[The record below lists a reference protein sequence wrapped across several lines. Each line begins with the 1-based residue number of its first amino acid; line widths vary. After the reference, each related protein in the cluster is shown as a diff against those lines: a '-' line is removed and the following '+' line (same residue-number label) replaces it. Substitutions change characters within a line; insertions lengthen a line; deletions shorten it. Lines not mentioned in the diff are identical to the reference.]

1 MSFSR
6 PRLCAVVV
14 LYREEAGE
22 SLTVRSFDASMR
34 SEPGL
39 TSEIFVCVY
48 DNSPHPAPLPR
59 DLFPCEWV
67 AFQPHRNNGLAE
79 AYNAALEVA
88 RQGDIKWLLLLDSDT
103 EVTGAFLKACLE
115 KMNVA
120 DADDRI
126 AALIPHIAEGGRMHS
141 PRFASAFRRRPLSLR
156 VSGVVDDELVA
167 LNSGS
172 VLRVAAVVA
181 LGGFNIDFWL
191 DYLDY
196 WLFRSLYARGYRV
209 FVLPETLAHSLSF
222 ADPTGRMP
230 RERYQNMLGAER
242 YFTIRFGSRWE
253 RARLK
258 FVLLKRALTF
268 ALRDGNAT
276 FARMTFRELFRFSR
290 KATPPPSSNV
300 PRLTENIKR

>member
-22 SLTVRSFDASMR
+22 SLTVRSFDRAMRCEPALASD
-34 SEPGL
+34 
-39 TSEIFVCVY
+39 IFVCVY

-67 AFQPHRNNGLAE
+67 GFQPHRNNGLAE
-79 AYNAALEVA
+79 AYNSALQVA
-88 RQGDIKWLLLLDSDT
+88 RQGEIKWLLLLDSDT
-103 EVTGAFLKACLE
+103 EVTLAFLKASLE
-115 KMNVA
+115 GMDIA
-120 DADDRI
+120 EADDKI
-126 AALIPHIAEGGRMHS
+126 AALIPHIVEGGTVHS
-141 PRFASAFRRRPLSLR
+141 PRFASALRRRPVSLSI
-156 VSGVVDDELVA
+156 SGVVNDELVA

-172 VLRVAAVVA
+172 VLRVAAVVTI
-181 LGGFNIDFWL
+181 GGFNIDFWL

-196 WLFRSLYARGYRV
+196 WLFRSLHARGYRV

-222 ADPTGRMP
+222 ADPAGRMP

-253 RARLK
+253 RVRLK

-268 ALRDGNAT
+268 ALRDSNAT
-276 FARMTFRELFRFSR
+276 FACMTLRELFRLSR
-290 KATPPPSSNV
+290 KATPPLSSNV
-300 PRLTENIKR
+300 PRLTEKH